1 MIDERLLKIYIE
13 NISLEVKLD
22 YLTYKSLLDNFY
34 SRTKDVD
41 HNGRFGN
48 ISQLSGDASELHSA
62 YTKYRSRRRDLMYI
76 CNVLGDEYEK
86 IYEEMLGGIE

>member
-1 MIDERLLKIYIE
+1 MIDER
-13 NISLEVKLD
+13 LD

-48 ISQLSGDASELHSA
+48 IPQLSGDASELHSA

-76 CNVLGDEYEK
+76 CNVLGGEYEK
-86 IYEEMLGGIE
+86 IYKETLGGIE